1 MKAKEDDYTGAWW
14 KRSVQSRTA
23 LCVFGVFFFFFL
35 KDDDGVDVQN
45 QYLILCEVREEG

>member
-1 MKAKEDDYTGAWW
+1 MEAFSAEPH
-14 KRSVQSRTA
+14 SS
-23 LCVFGVFFFFFL
+23 LCLWSGFFFFL